1 MSLLSSTHSSDGGT
15 GFARRALMAWR
26 WWLVPILIVMV
37 LWIAAMT
44 YAHRADE
51 GARRTYTVL

>member
-1 MSLLSSTHSSDGGT
+1 
-15 GFARRALMAWR
+15 MAWR